1 MEQAI
6 RAAVAY
12 AAAHGIR
19 SVEPAVLKDGSNV
32 LVHLRPAPVV
42 ARVAGTTGLVRRPV
56 ADWFARE
63 LSLVDHLLERDVPVV
78 PPSSELPR
86 GPVVH
91 DGMTMSFWTF
101 VPHDPAVSIK
111 PADFAMSLASLHRA
125 LADYPGPLPTAG
137 PLDDVLLG
145 LSFVGEHAS
154 ALRAEHERLSA
165 LLPVG
170 GQALHGDAHPGN
182 VLATPAGLVWN
193 DFEDTW
199 RGPLEWDLAV
209 MSRTKQLDGSE
220 ALAAYP
226 DPFDADLV
234 EVCREIRWLQVQIWM
249 RASVRRNPARKID
262 ADADLTRWIAHYRR

>member
-19 SVEPAVLKDGSNV
+19 SAEPAVLKDGSNV

-42 ARVAGTTGLVRRPV
+42 ARVAGTTGLVRHPV
-56 ADWFARE
+56 ANWFARE
-63 LSLVDHLLERDVPVV
+63 VSLVDHLLGHGSPVV
-78 PPSSELPR
+78 SPTPELPR

-91 DGMTMSFWTF
+91 DGLTMSFWTF

-111 PADFAMSLASLHRA
+111 PVDFALSLASLHRA
-125 LADYPGPLPTAG
+125 LADYSGPLPTSG
-137 PLDDVLLG
+137 PLDDILLG
-145 LSFVGEHAS
+145 LPLVGEHAPV
-154 ALRAEHERLSA
+154 LRAEHERLSA
-165 LLPVG
+165 LLPTG

-199 RGPLEWDLAV
+199 RGPIEWDLAV
-209 MSRTKQLDGSE
+209 LARTRLLDGE
-220 ALAAYP
+220 AALAAYP

-234 EVCREIRWLQVQIWM
+234 ELCREIRWLQVQVWM
-249 RASVRRNPARKID
+249 QASVRRNPARKIEVD
-262 ADADLTRWIAHYRR
+262 AELTRWIAHHRR

>member
-6 RAAVAY
+6 RAAVSY
-12 AAAHGIR
+12 AAAHDVR
-19 SVEPAVLKDGSNV
+19 STEPAVLKNGSNV
-32 LVHLRPAPVV
+32 VVHLRPTPIV
-42 ARVAGTTGLVRRPV
+42 ARVAGTTGLVRHPV

-63 LSLVDHLLERDVPVV
+63 LAVVDHLLERDVAVV
-78 PPSSELPR
+78 SPSPELPR

-101 VPHDPAVSIK
+101 VPHGPSVSIK
-111 PADFAMSLASLHRA
+111 PVDFATALASLHRA
-125 LADYPGPLPTAG
+125 LADYRNPLPTAG

-145 LSFVGEHAS
+145 LPFVGEHAS

-165 LLPVG
+165 LLPAG

-182 VLATPAGLVWN
+182 VLVTPDGLVWN

-199 RGPLEWDLAV
+199 RGPLEWDLAI
-209 MSRTKQLDGSE
+209 MRRTKLLDGSQ

-226 DPFDADLV
+226 DAYDAELVDL
-234 EVCREIRWLQVQIWM
+234 CCEIRWLQTQIWM
-249 RASVRRNPARKID
+249 QASAHRLPARRAE
-262 ADADLTRWIAHYRR
+262 ADAELTRWLARP

>member
-6 RAAVAY
+6 RAAVGY

-19 SVEPAVLKDGSNV
+19 SVEPAVLKNGSNV

-42 ARVAGTTGLVRRPV
+42 ARVAGTTGLVRHPV

-63 LSLVDHLLERDVPVV
+63 LSVVDHLVERDFPVV
-78 PPSSELPR
+78 SPSPELPR

-91 DGMTMSFWTF
+91 DGETMSFWTY
-101 VPHDPAVSIK
+101 VPHDHSVSIK
-111 PADFAMSLASLHRA
+111 PVDFASSLADLHRA
-125 LADYPGPLPTAG
+125 LADYSGPLPAAG

-145 LSFVGEHAS
+145 LPLVGEHADL
-154 ALRAEHERLSA
+154 LRAEHERLSG

-182 VLATPAGLVWN
+182 VLATPTGLVWN

-199 RGPLEWDLAV
+199 RGPREWDLAV
-209 MSRTKQLDGSE
+209 LRRTRLLDGE
-220 ALAAYP
+220 AALAAYP
-226 DPFDADLV
+226 DPHNAGLV
-234 EVCREIRWLQVQIWM
+234 ELCREIRWLQAQVWM
-249 RASVRRNPARKID
+249 QASVRRRPERQAE
-262 ADADLTRWIAHYRR
+262 ADADLTRWIEAHRR